1 MSSTPLKR
9 SMHPRSLHVSV
20 QSHPEVIGRIHD
32 QGSTFLELVCQLEGL
47 DHVQPLQQPDSTNS
61 KNP

>member
-1 MSSTPLKR
+1 
-9 SMHPRSLHVSV
+9 MHPRSLHVSV